1 MAASIASRLALLT
14 SPGSLV
20 VGLALVLAA
29 TLPLPAQA
37 QITPDATLGD
47 EASRMTPETLVQ
59 GDLADLIEGGA
70 IRGGNL
76 FHSFLEF
83 NVDLGQRVYFANPV
97 GIESILSRVTGGDP
111 SSIFGT
117 LGVDGAA
124 ALFLINPNGIV
135 FGENASLDIQ
145 GSFYATT
152 AAAIPLGEGVYSA
165 TAPEQSSLL
174 TVDPSALFSSYLS
187 DASGNIENRG
197 QLAAQGNLT
206 LVGNNLDLQGQV
218 AAGGDLTL
226 LGNVVQIRDTVAVP
240 FVGFAGGD
248 LLVQGD
254 EGVDIVA
261 LSHPESGLYAY
272 GDMVLR
278 SANPVGGDAH
288 YWSGGNFRVEDLDG
302 SGGGLY
308 SPVDPIIRA
317 LGDVSIET
325 YEGSSLH
332 VLAGGSVT
340 IDTAKITA
348 SEPGSIGVDFLQ
360 ETLTLSDGTVVAI
373 DGGAQP
379 TLDIRAGVVPEAIGI
394 VPPGNISGLNGT
406 SDVLVGFTPTDTPS
420 RADITVGDVWINAP
434 NGLVLLTNQYQPN
447 ANLADGNILV
457 TGEGNSLLVPDER
470 GINARGQ
477 VGQGGQGGAVYLDAR
492 NDVSIVNSS
501 IATSGAGTVGDIVIN
516 AGDTVRFER
525 QDRRTVA
532 VSGLVAGATGTAGDI
547 RFRATNVELNNGA
560 QLGASTFG
568 NGDAGNV
575 VIEARDRVIFEGSD
589 AFSDVVAGA
598 TGAGGNVEITA
609 NSLEVTN
616 GGQLTASTLG
626 TGNAGNVAITAQ
638 DRVVFSGTSAN
649 GEFRSAAFST
659 VDEGAEGAGGNVVI
673 NTNSLE
679 VTNRALLSA
688 STFGTGDAGNVVI
701 TARDRV
707 IFDGT
712 SADGEFSSAALS
724 TVGAEAEGAGGNVEI
739 SSNSLEVLN
748 GAQLAAST
756 FGTGDAGDVVITAS
770 DRVIFDGTS
779 ADGKVSSAAAST
791 VGAGATGSGG
801 NVEISTNSLEV
812 LNGAQLAA
820 GTRGTGDAGN
830 VVIEARDRVVFDSG
844 SALSTVEA
852 RAVGAG
858 GNIDITANS
867 LEVTNGAQ
875 LGAST
880 RGNGDAGNVV
890 IEARDRVVFDNNGA
904 ALTIVEAEGEGA
916 GGNVE
921 ITTNSLDMLNGAQ
934 LTAATFGNG
943 DAGNV
948 VIIVDSLKVTNE
960 AQLSTSTRGTGNAGN
975 LVVQARDHV
984 VFDNGFASSTVQL
997 GGTGAG
1003 GNVDITANSLDV
1015 LNGAL
1020 LSASTSG
1027 TGNAG
1032 NVVITASDRVAFDNS
1047 FAASIVDMGAEGSGG
1062 NVEISTGSLVLNGA
1076 FFATLTLGNGDA
1088 GNVVIE
1094 ARDRVVF
1101 DTSLAASTVQAGA
1114 TGAGGN
1120 VEISTGSLDVLNGSQ
1135 LTASTSG
1142 NGDAGNVVI
1151 EARDHVVFDGTSANG
1166 QFSSAALTIVESGG
1180 TGSGGNVEISTG
1192 SLDMLNG
1199 AQLGAGTRGNGDA
1212 GNVVIVARDRVNLQ
1226 GTGLRGQSS
1235 GIFTDNTDLAT
1246 GQSNDTQITAPELLV
1261 QEGAVILASTR
1272 NDQPGGNVVL
1282 SLGRLAVL
1290 SGGQVVAGSLGSG
1303 PAGTLQIDATEGIVI
1318 AGSDPNFAERG
1329 EQNPVYELLFIPQ
1342 SSLSVR
1348 SSATGAAGNII
1359 IGELGTTPRL
1369 ELNDGGQIT
1378 AESAAVN
1385 GGNIVIHLNYLL
1397 LLRNG
1402 SQISTTAGTAQA
1414 GGNGGNITI
1423 TVPFIIAIPAENSD
1437 IAADAFEGTGGN
1449 VTITARG
1456 IFGIEPRSERTPLS
1470 DITASSE
1477 LGFSGV
1483 VTLNTLDTSAIEN
1496 SLTDLA
1502 DVVIDT
1508 AALTAGS
1515 CIART
1520 DESLGSFTVTG
1531 SGGLPQRP
1539 GDSAISAYPTGTV
1552 QTLATPAATHTL
1564 LEPDGVYQL
1573 PDGRLVLS
1581 RACE

>member
-248 LLVQGD
+248 LLVQGN

-278 SANPVGGDAH
+278 SGNPVGGDAH
-288 YWSGGNFRVEDLDG
+288 YWSGGNFRVANLDG

-317 LGDVSIET
+317 SGDVFIED
-325 YEGSSLH
+325 YQGSSLH
-332 VLAGGSVT
+332 VLAGGAVT
-340 IDTAKITA
+340 IGTAEITA
-348 SEPGSIGVDFLQ
+348 PDPGALGIDFLQ
-360 ETLTLSDGTVVAI
+360 ETIALSDGTIVQI
-373 DGGAQP
+373 DGAAQP
-379 TLDIRAGVVPEAIGI
+379 TLDVRAGVNPAVLGT
-394 VPPGNISGLNGT
+394 PPLEILT
-406 SDVLVGFTPTDTPS
+406 GFDPATDAFFGAAFVTDLPS
-420 RADITVGDVWINAP
+420 AADITVGDVVMAAP
-434 NGLVLLTNQYQPN
+434 NGLVLLTNQYEPN
-447 ANLADGNILV
+447 PGLEGSIFID
-457 TGEGNSLLVPDER
+457 GEGFFGR
-470 GINARGQ
+470 GIDARGFD
-477 VGQGGQGGAVYLDAR
+477 GQGGAVYLDAR
-492 NDVSIVNSS
+492 NDVSVINSYVD
-501 IATSGAGTVGDIVIN
+501 TSGAGTVGDIVIN
-516 AGDTVRFER
+516 AGDTVQFER

-532 VSGLVAGATGTAGDI
+532 ASNLTAGAVGTGGDI
-547 RFRATNVELNNGA
+547 RITATNVEM
-560 QLGASTFG
+560 
-568 NGDAGNV
+568 
-575 VIEARDRVIFEGSD
+575 
-589 AFSDVVAGA
+589 
-598 TGAGGNVEITA
+598 
-609 NSLEVTN
+609 
-616 GGQLTASTLG
+616 
-626 TGNAGNVAITAQ
+626 
-638 DRVVFSGTSAN
+638 
-649 GEFRSAAFST
+649 
-659 VDEGAEGAGGNVVI
+659 
-673 NTNSLE
+673 
-679 VTNRALLSA
+679 
-688 STFGTGDAGNVVI
+688 
-701 TARDRV
+701 
-707 IFDGT
+707 
-712 SADGEFSSAALS
+712 
-724 TVGAEAEGAGGNVEI
+724 
-739 SSNSLEVLN
+739 LN
-748 GAQLAAST
+748 GAQLQAST
-756 FGTGDAGDVVITAS
+756 
-770 DRVIFDGTS
+770 
-779 ADGKVSSAAAST
+779 
-791 VGAGATGSGG
+791 
-801 NVEISTNSLEV
+801 L
-812 LNGAQLAA
+812 
-820 GTRGTGDAGN
+820 GTGDAGN
-830 VVIEARDRVVFDSG
+830 VVIEARDRVVFDNSDALSDVTAGATGAGGNVEITANSLVVINGAQLSASTFGTGDSG
-844 SALSTVEA
+844 NVVITAQDRVVFDGTSINGQFRSAAFSTVEA
-852 RAVGAG
+852 GAEAAGGNVEITTNSLEVTNGAQLSTNIFGTGDAGNVVIEARDRAVFAGTSTNGQFSSEASSRIEGGATGTGGNIEIFSNSLEVTNGAQLSASTLGNGDAGNVVIQSGDRVVFDGSSANGQFRSAAFSTVEAGAIGAG
-858 GNIDITANS
+858 GNVDITANS
-867 LEVTNGAQ
+867 LEVTNGAG
-875 LGAST
+875 LTAST
-880 RGNGDAGNVV
+880 RG
-890 IEARDRVVFDNNGA
+890 
-904 ALTIVEAEGEGA
+904 T
-916 GGNVE
+916 
-921 ITTNSLDMLNGAQ
+921 
-934 LTAATFGNG
+934 
-943 DAGNV
+943 
-948 VIIVDSLKVTNE
+948 
-960 AQLSTSTRGTGNAGN
+960 
-975 LVVQARDHV
+975 
-984 VFDNGFASSTVQL
+984 
-997 GGTGAG
+997 
-1003 GNVDITANSLDV
+1003 
-1015 LNGAL
+1015 
-1020 LSASTSG
+1020 
-1027 TGNAG
+1027 
-1032 NVVITASDRVAFDNS
+1032 
-1047 FAASIVDMGAEGSGG
+1047 
-1062 NVEISTGSLVLNGA
+1062 
-1076 FFATLTLGNGDA
+1076 
-1088 GNVVIE
+1088 
-1094 ARDRVVF
+1094 
-1101 DTSLAASTVQAGA
+1101 
-1114 TGAGGN
+1114 
-1120 VEISTGSLDVLNGSQ
+1120 
-1135 LTASTSG
+1135 
-1142 NGDAGNVVI
+1142 GDAGNVVI
-1151 EARDHVVFDGTSANG
+1151 EARDHVVFDGGN
-1166 QFSSAALTIVESGG
+1166 SAAFSTVAAGA
-1180 TGSGGNVEISTG
+1180 TGEGGNVVITAN
-1192 SLDMLNG
+1192 SLAVTNG
-1199 AQLGAGTRGNGDA
+1199 AQLQASTSGSGDAGNVVIEVRDRVVFDGRSADGQLGSNALTTVEAGATGTGGNVVITANSLAVTNGAQLQASTRGNGDA
-1212 GNVVIVARDRVNLQ
+1212 GNVVINGQDRVVFNNGNAFSTVEAGATGVGGNVEISTGSLEVLNGAQLQSSTSGNGNAGNVVIEARDRVSLQ
-1226 GTGLRGQSS
+1226 GTGSNGQSS
-1235 GIFTDNTDLAT
+1235 GIFTNNTDLAT
-1246 GQSNDTQITAPELLV
+1246 GQSNDIQITAPELRV
-1261 QEGAVILASTR
+1261 QEGAVIIASTR
-1272 NDQPGGNVVL
+1272 NDQPGGNIVL
-1282 SLGRLAVL
+1282 SLGRLGVL
-1290 SGGQVVAGSLGSG
+1290 SGGQVVTGSLGSG
-1303 PAGTLQIDATEGIVI
+1303 PAGTLQVDATSGIVI
-1318 AGSDPNFAERG
+1318 AGSDPNFADRA
-1329 EQNPVYELLFIPQ
+1329 EQIPDTALLFIPQ

-1348 SSATGAAGNII
+1348 SSATGTAGNII

-1378 AESAAVN
+1378 AESAAVD
-1385 GGNIVIHLNYLL
+1385 GGNIVINLNDLL

-1437 IAADAFEGTGGN
+1437 IAADAFEGAGGN

-1496 SLTDLA
+1496 SLTNLA

>member
-59 GDLADLIEGGA
+59 GDLIDLIEGGA

-111 SSIFGT
+111 SNIFGT

-187 DASGNIENRG
+187 DASGDIENRG
-197 QLAAQGNLT
+197 QLAAGENLT
-206 LVGNNLDLQGQV
+206 LAGNNLDLQGQV

-240 FVGFAGGD
+240 FVGFAGDD
-248 LLVQGD
+248 LLVQGNG
-254 EGVDIVA
+254 GVDIVA
-261 LSHPESGLYAY
+261 LSHPDSGLYAY

-447 ANLADGNILV
+447 ANLAGGSILV
-457 TGEGNSLLVPDER
+457 TGEGSRILVPGDER
-470 GINARGQ
+470 GINAR
-477 VGQGGQGGAVYLDAR
+477 GQGGQGGAVYLDAR
-492 NDVSIVNSS
+492 NDVSIDNSL

-516 AGDTVRFER
+516 AGDTVRFEGP
-525 QDRRTVA
+525 DRRTGA
-532 VSGLVAGATGTAGDI
+532 VSGLGAGTTGTAGDI
-547 RFRATNVELNNGA
+547 RIRATNVALINGA

-724 TVGAEAEGAGGNVEI
+724 TVGAEAEGVGGNVEI
-739 SSNSLEVLN
+739 STNSLDVLN
-748 GAQLAAST
+748 GAQLVAST

-791 VGAGATGSGG
+791 VGAEAEGVGG
-801 NVEISTNSLEV
+801 NVEISTNSLDV
-812 LNGAQLAA
+812 LNGAQLVAS
-820 GTRGTGDAGN
+820 TFGTGDAGD

-984 VFDNGFASSTVQL
+984 VFDNGFALSTVQL

-1120 VEISTGSLDVLNGSQ
+1120 VEISTGSLD
-1135 LTASTSG
+1135 
-1142 NGDAGNVVI
+1142 
-1151 EARDHVVFDGTSANG
+1151 
-1166 QFSSAALTIVESGG
+1166 
-1180 TGSGGNVEISTG
+1180 
-1192 SLDMLNG
+1192 MLNG
-1199 AQLGAGTRGNGDA
+1199 AQLTAATFGNGDA
-1212 GNVVIVARDRVNLQ
+1212 GNVVIVARDRVSFQ
-1226 GTGLRGQSS
+1226 GTAPNGLPS
-1235 GIFTDNTDLAT
+1235 GIFTNNTDLAT
-1246 GQSNDTQITAPELLV
+1246 GQSNDIQITVPELRV
-1261 QEGAVILASTR
+1261 QDGAVIIASTR
-1272 NDQPGGNVVL
+1272 NDQPGGNIVL
-1282 SLGRLAVL
+1282 SLGRLVVL
-1290 SGGQVVAGSLGSG
+1290 SGGQVVTGSLGSG

-1318 AGSDPNFAERG
+1318 AGSDPTFAARV
-1329 EQNPVYELLFIPQ
+1329 EQIPETALLVIPQ

-1378 AESAAVN
+1378 AESAAVD
-1385 GGNIVIHLNYLL
+1385 GGNIVINLNDLL

-1437 IAADAFEGTGGN
+1437 IAADAFEGAGGN
-1449 VTITARG
+1449 ITITARG
-1456 IFGIEPRSERTPLS
+1456 LFGIEPRSERTPLS

-1552 QTLATPAATHTL
+1552 QTLATATHTL